1 LARVIRKVSAP
12 QAAVPSRRPPVP
24 RLPSFVGGPAW
35 TGLHRGIWSGGPR
48 LPPSRRG
55 LPRGAMGLPRRP
67 AVVMCTARSPPTGI
81 SLFHMR
87 PHPAGRNPMSGRPLS
102 RGAQS
107 DCHAVGPG
115 LIFKYASW
123 GTRRQRRAVGR
134 GAMSVVGKLIEAPPG
149 LPGGPAA
156 RHPASSAPTETER
169 GPDPSTPTRSSAPSG
184 SERAERDR
192 GRRAGPSAPSGTER
206 AERDRARRARRAG
219 RAKGARPAIRAGPS
233 ASGGTERA
241 SRNRARRAEPSGRP
255 ERRRATRSARAT
267 GRAWIGLGP
276 DKPGGKVRPRVA
288 TAFRAGGI
296 QPITALGQR
305 RPRTHAVKFIGT
317 RAVKL
322 IAYSCCEVH
331 AEKFRQRSSG
341 RIRCFV

>member
-192 GRRAGPSAPSGTER
+192 GRRAGPRAPSGTEGAERDRARRAGPSAPSGTER
-206 AERDRARRARRAG
+206 AERAGRKERARRSERDRARRAERSAPAGTGHAAQNRAG
-219 RAKGARPAIRAGPS
+219 AQRDAEQPDQRERPVGPGLVLDRISPAARCGLELLRPS
-233 ASGGTERA
+233 APGA
-241 SRNRARRAEPSGRP
+241 SSPLLL
-255 ERRRATRSARAT
+255 
-267 GRAWIGLGP
+267 LGS
-276 DKPGGKVRPRVA
+276 DDRVL
-288 TAFRAGGI
+288 T
-296 QPITALGQR
+296 L
-305 RPRTHAVKFIGT
+305 
-317 RAVKL
+317 
-322 IAYSCCEVH
+322 
-331 AEKFRQRSSG
+331 
-341 RIRCFV
+341 

>member
-1 LARVIRKVSAP
+1 
-12 QAAVPSRRPPVP
+12 
-24 RLPSFVGGPAW
+24 
-35 TGLHRGIWSGGPR
+35 
-48 LPPSRRG
+48 
-55 LPRGAMGLPRRP
+55 
-67 AVVMCTARSPPTGI
+67 VVMCTARSPPTGI

-192 GRRAGPSAPSGTER
+192 ARRAGPSAPSGTER
-206 AERDRARRARRAG
+206 AERAERAGRKERARRSERDRARRAERSAPAGTGHAAQNRAG
-219 RAKGARPAIRAGPS
+219 AQRDAEQPDQRERPVGPGLVLDRISPAARCGLELLRPS
-233 ASGGTERA
+233 APGA
-241 SRNRARRAEPSGRP
+241 SSPLLL
-255 ERRRATRSARAT
+255 
-267 GRAWIGLGP
+267 LGS
-276 DKPGGKVRPRVA
+276 DDRVL
-288 TAFRAGGI
+288 T
-296 QPITALGQR
+296 L
-305 RPRTHAVKFIGT
+305 
-317 RAVKL
+317 
-322 IAYSCCEVH
+322 
-331 AEKFRQRSSG
+331 
-341 RIRCFV
+341 